1 MGRRFH
7 KMHGLGNDFVLFDAR
22 ADPLALSGE
31 QVRQIADRRA
41 GVGCDQL
48 IVLEPSTKAD
58 LRMRIFNADG
68 GEVEAC
74 GNAARC
80 VTMLIGGTL
89 RIETLGGIIEGASTY
104 EGVTVDLG
112 RPRFAPEEIPVL
124 YPMDT
129 RDMPVG
135 WEGLNGPFAVNVG
148 NPHLVFFVPD
158 ESEVELGRIG
168 PLIECDPLF
177 PQGVNVNVA
186 TVAGGGVRLRTWERG
201 AGLTPACGTGACATA
216 VAAISRRLL
225 TSPVEVRQTG
235 GALSVH
241 WAPGQSVRMTGPAAH
256 VFTGELP
263 L

>member
-22 ADPLALSGE
+22 SEPLTLSPD
-31 QVRQIADRRA
+31 QVRTIADRRA

-48 IVLEPSTKAD
+48 IVLEPSEQAD

-80 VTMLIGGTL
+80 VTMMVGGEL
-89 RIETLGGIIEGASTY
+89 RIETLGGIIDGASTSD
-104 EGVTVDLG
+104 GITVDLG
-112 RPRFAPEEIPVL
+112 RPRFAWDEIPVL

-129 RDMPVG
+129 RNMPVG
-135 WEGLNGPFAVNVG
+135 WEGLSDPFAVNVG

-158 ESEVELGRIG
+158 EGAVELGRIG
-168 PLIECDPLF
+168 PVIERDPLF

-186 TVAGGGVRLRTWERG
+186 TVSGGGVRLRTWERG

-216 VAAISRRLL
+216 VAAISRKLL
-225 TSPVEVRQTG
+225 PSAVEVRQTG
-235 GALSVH
+235 GALRVD
-241 WAPGQSVRMTGPAAH
+241 WAPGESVRMTGPAVH
-256 VFTGELP
+256 VFTGELA